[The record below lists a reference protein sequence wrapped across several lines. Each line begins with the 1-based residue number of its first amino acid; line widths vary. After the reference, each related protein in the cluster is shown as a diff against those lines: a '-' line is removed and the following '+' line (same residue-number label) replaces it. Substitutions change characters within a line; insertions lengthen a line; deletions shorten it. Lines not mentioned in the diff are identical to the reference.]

1 MRKYFGTDG
10 VRGIANEELTPE
22 LAYKLGRAGA
32 YVLKEHSEHDSD
44 RVKVVIGTDTR
55 ISKDILSAAL
65 SAGFMSVGVDVID
78 AGVVPTPAI
87 AYLTKYHMADIGA
100 VISASHNPMEYNG
113 IKFFNSKGFK
123 LADEIEFEIE
133 KYIDD
138 MSLIKDYPTFSN
150 IGQKIET
157 VDPLKTYTDF
167 LKSCVDVN
175 FSGMKIVLDTAN
187 GAAFEAAP
195 IVFKELGAEITCIS
209 CEPDGLNI
217 NFNCGSTHVHTLQ
230 KTVLETGADLGLAYD
245 GDADR
250 LIAIDENG
258 EIVDGDKIMLICA
271 NQMKEEQKLK
281 DDTLVVTVMSNMG
294 LHVAAKELG
303 IKLDITKVGD
313 RYVLEEMVKNGSSL
327 GGEQSGHMIFL
338 DHITTGDGVLSSL
351 IFTQILKKQG
361 KKVSELAKIMEIY
374 PQILINAKVS
384 NGNKHSYME
393 NEEVACKIK
402 ELEEKMDGEGRVL
415 IRPSGT
421 EPLVRVMI
429 EGKDQIQIE
438 EMAGELAKLI
448 EEKLA

>member
-10 VRGIANEELTPE
+10 VRGIANEELTAE

-32 YVLKEHSEHDSD
+32 YVLKEHSEHDSE

-65 SAGFMSVGVDVID
+65 SSGFMSVGVDVID
-78 AGVVPTPAI
+78 VGVLPTPAI
-87 AYLTKYHMADIGA
+87 AYLTKYHKADIGA

-123 LADEIEFEIE
+123 LADEIEMEIE

-138 MSLIKDYPTFSN
+138 MSLIEEYPTFSN
-150 IGQKIET
+150 IGQKIAT
-157 VDPLKTYTDF
+157 ADPLKTYAEF
-167 LKSCVDVN
+167 LKSCVEVN
-175 FSGMKIVLDTAN
+175 FSGLKVVLDTAN
-187 GAAFEAAP
+187 GAAFEVAP
-195 IVFKELGAEITCIS
+195 LVFKELGAEVTCIS

-217 NFNCGSTHVHTLQ
+217 NYNCGSTHVHTLQ
-230 KTVLETGADLGLAYD
+230 KMVVELGADLGLAYD

-258 EIVDGDKIMLICA
+258 QIVDGDKIMLICA
-271 NQMKEEQKLK
+271 NQMKDEKKLK

-294 LHVAAKELG
+294 LHVAAKKLG

-338 DHITTGDGVLSSL
+338 DYITTGDGVLSSL

-361 KKVSELAKIMEIY
+361 KRVSELAEIMDIY

-393 NEEVACKIK
+393 NEEVASKIK

-429 EGKDQIQIE
+429 EGKDQNQIE
-438 EMAGELAKLI
+438 EMAEQLAKLI
-448 EEKLA
+448 EKNLA